1 MQSRLVLAGLGF
13 CLVAIG
19 VIGCGSSGGS
29 STAATSDP
37 ASAVS
42 PSESRE
48 TEAAT
53 TIRDHVQM
61 FTAAFGSGDV
71 ETACRLFDPKTIKP
85 KSCESIYGKGSAF
98 TRSFLTAKIERVV
111 VNGDKATVALSNGQ
125 IIRMADE
132 GVVNGEGGYWEVED
146 LGGEENTTG

>member
-1 MQSRLVLAGLGF
+1 
-13 CLVAIG
+13 LVAIG
-19 VIGCGSSGGS
+19 VIGCGSNGGS

-37 ASAVS
+37 APAAS
-42 PSESRE
+42 PSESLE
-48 TEAAT
+48 AEAAA

-61 FTAAFGSGDV
+61 FTAAFGSGDM

-146 LGGEENTTG
+146 LGGEENTTR